1 MINIGVIGCGYW
13 GPNLIRNMLKVSG
26 CQVVA
31 VADKRTD
38 RLEAVR
44 RFNPEM
50 KLTTSAHELVESDY
64 IDGIVIA
71 TPISTH
77 FELAKACLTQGKH
90 VLIEKPMTTTVADAR
105 ELIRLAQELRR
116 VLMVDHTFIYSG
128 AVRKLRDIIDSG
140 DLGEIYYYDSVRLN
154 LGLFQPDVNVLW
166 DLAPHDFSVLT
177 YLLDKKP
184 IHVSAQGSS
193 PVRWNGWKQE
203 SIAYVTVELQGGVL
217 AHFHLN
223 WLSPVKLRRTLIG
236 GSRKMVM
243 YDHLDS
249 DNQVKIFDKGVEILE
264 DQERYKALVQYRT
277 GDLLVPK
284 VDQTEALET
293 ACRHFIH
300 CIETGEKPITDG
312 YAGLRVVE
320 LLETAERSIKK
331 ASSIKEA
338 KEDLNEWKFQKLS
351 A

>member
-1 MINIGVIGCGYW
+1 MIKIGVIGCGYW
-13 GPNLIRNMLKVSG
+13 GPNLIRNMLKVAG

-31 VADKRTD
+31 VADKRPD
-38 RLEAVR
+38 RLEAVKCL
-44 RFNPEM
+44 NPGM
-50 KLTTSAHELVESDY
+50 KVTTSARELVESDH
-64 IDGIVIA
+64 IDAIVIA

-77 FELAKACLTQGKH
+77 FELAKACVTQGKH

-105 ELIRLAQELRR
+105 ELIHLAQEMGR

-140 DLGEIYYYDSVRLN
+140 ELGEIYYYDSVRLN

-166 DLAPHDFSVLT
+166 DLAPHDFSLLT

-203 SIAYVTVELQGGVL
+203 SIAYVTVELEGGVL

-236 GSRKMVM
+236 GSRRMVI

-264 DQERYKALVQYRT
+264 DRERYKALVQYRT

-338 KEDLNEWKFQKLS
+338 KEDPNAWKFQKLS